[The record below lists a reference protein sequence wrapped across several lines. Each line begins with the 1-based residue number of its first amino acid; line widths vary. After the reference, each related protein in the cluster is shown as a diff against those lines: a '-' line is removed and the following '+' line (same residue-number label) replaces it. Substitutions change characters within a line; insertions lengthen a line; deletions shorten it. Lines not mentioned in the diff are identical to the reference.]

1 MFRMTK
7 QTDYGIVLLTR
18 FASAPMGQVH
28 TARDLSEETLLPLPM
43 VSKILKVLGR
53 YGLLVSHRG
62 VKGGYSL
69 ARRPEQITMIDIVG
83 ALEGPVAITE
93 CSLER
98 PGACTQEPLCPV
110 RTHWQRINQVVRDAL
125 AGLTLAEMTQP
136 LPASHGT
143 RVMLE
148 TVELSSAAARGNGH
162 GHTPAPSSELAPAA
176 LATLPASPSPVALL
190 NGGC

>member
-18 FASAPMGQVH
+18 FASAPMGHVH

-53 YGLLVSHRG
+53 YGLLMSHRG

-69 ARRPEQITMIDIVG
+69 ARRPDQITMIDIVG

-136 LPASHGT
+136 LAMSNGT
-143 RVMLE
+143 RVTLE
-148 TVELSSAAARGNGH
+148 TVDVSGAGARGNGH
-162 GHTPAPSSELAPAA
+162 GTAPSPELAPAA
-176 LATLPASPSPVALL
+176 LATRPTSVAPVAPL

>member
-18 FASAPMGQVH
+18 FAASPTGEVH
-28 TARDLSEETLLPLPM
+28 TARDLAEETALPLPM

-53 YGLLVSHRG
+53 YGLLLSHRG

-69 ARRPEQITMIDIVG
+69 ARNPDRISMIDIVA

-98 PGACTQEPLCPV
+98 PGACTQETLCPV
-110 RTHWQRINQVVRDAL
+110 RTNWQRINQVIRDAL

-136 LPASHGT
+136 LP
-143 RVMLE
+143 
-148 TVELSSAAARGNGH
+148 
-162 GHTPAPSSELAPAA
+162 PQPSSRVSLDTVQITDAGGHRTSVPLAAPLPSLAPQP
-176 LATLPASPSPVALL
+176 LQATLSQPAGA
-190 NGGC
+190 

>member
-18 FASAPMGQVH
+18 FAGSPTGEVH
-28 TARDLSEETLLPLPM
+28 TARDLAEETALPLPM

-69 ARRPEQITMIDIVG
+69 ARDPDQISMIDIVA

-98 PGACTQEPLCPV
+98 PGACTQETLCPV
-110 RTHWQRINQVVRDAL
+110 RTNWQRINQVIRDAL

-136 LPASHGT
+136 LPPQPGSRVSLDTVQITEGGGHRPSVPLATQLPSLASHP
-143 RVMLE
+143 LQ
-148 TVELSSAAARGNGH
+148 ARLPQ
-162 GHTPAPSSELAPAA
+162 PADA
-176 LATLPASPSPVALL
+176 
-190 NGGC
+190 

>member
-18 FASAPMGQVH
+18 FAASPTGEVH
-28 TARDLSEETLLPLPM
+28 TARDLAEETALPLPM

-69 ARRPEQITMIDIVG
+69 ARHPDRISMIDIVA

-98 PGACTQEPLCPV
+98 PGACTQETLCPV
-110 RTHWQRINQVVRDAL
+110 RTNWQRINQVIRDAL

-136 LPASHGT
+136 LPAQRST
-143 RVMLE
+143 RVNLE
-148 TVELSSAAARGNGH
+148 TVQITEPSGPRNHAALS
-162 GHTPAPSSELAPAA
+162 TPLAPLAPSVLTAP
-176 LATLPASPSPVALL
+176 LPPPSGA
-190 NGGC
+190 